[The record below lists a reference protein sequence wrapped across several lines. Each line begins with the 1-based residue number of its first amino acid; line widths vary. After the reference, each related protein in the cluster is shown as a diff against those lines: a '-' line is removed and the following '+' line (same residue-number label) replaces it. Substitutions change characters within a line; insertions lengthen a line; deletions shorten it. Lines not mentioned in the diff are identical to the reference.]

1 MGTFWPQN
9 VQLER
14 GLSLTW
20 PPCIW
25 LYSIYVFKKTIH
37 QILYVVR
44 NDVYHEKRKKL
55 KRATYVLVRIV
66 LIRMKRVLKSLKSY
80 MFGMSLK
87 SFHIHDQKHIDSLS
101 PFFVTRNSEICHSY
115 LARRA
120 SRVEIVHIL
129 IYMLIYTY
137 ICLNTVESTFHAEKS
152 HGYKI

>member
-20 PPCIW
+20 TPCIW

-55 KRATYVLVRIV
+55 KRATYVLVCTHCTYKNEKGV
-66 LIRMKRVLKSLKSY
+66 EKSKIIYVWNESEIFPHTRSKAY
-80 MFGMSLK
+80 WF
-87 SFHIHDQKHIDSLS
+87 
-101 PFFVTRNSEICHSY
+101 PFPLFVTRNSEICHSY

-120 SRVEIVHIL
+120 SRVEIVHVL
-129 IYMLIYTY
+129 IF

>member
-1 MGTFWPQN
+1 M
-9 VQLER
+9 
-14 GLSLTW
+14 
-20 PPCIW
+20 
-25 LYSIYVFKKTIH
+25 
-37 QILYVVR
+37 LYVMTFIM
-44 NDVYHEKRKKL
+44 KREKKL
-55 KRATYVLVRIV
+55 KRATYVLVHIV
-66 LIRMKRVLKSLKSY
+66 LTKMKRVMKSLKSY

-120 SRVEIVHIL
+120 SRVEIVHVL
-129 IYMLIYTY
+129 IF